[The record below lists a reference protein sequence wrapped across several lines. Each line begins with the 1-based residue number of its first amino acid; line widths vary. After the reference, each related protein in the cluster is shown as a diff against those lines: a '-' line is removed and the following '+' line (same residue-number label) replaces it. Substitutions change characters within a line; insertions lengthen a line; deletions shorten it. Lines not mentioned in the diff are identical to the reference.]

1 MLNLLLHNKV
11 LSESKFSQILVI
23 HLLLSFSLEKREK
36 VQNENLR
43 CRLILNEHT
52 VLIWNN
58 NWHISYLPVKVITD
72 IFKVGEKRHWAEE
85 ARQLIP
91 CHRGEAAVFKGTA

>member
-43 CRLILNEHT
+43 CRLILNEDT
-52 VLIWNN
+52 VLI
-58 NWHISYLPVKVITD
+58 
-72 IFKVGEKRHWAEE
+72 
-85 ARQLIP
+85 
-91 CHRGEAAVFKGTA
+91 